1 MDIQTFK
8 HFIIP
13 VQSKLYRLAKT
24 MLNDPEEAEDAVQ
37 EVLLKLWTR
46 RGMLDNYRSIEALAM
61 IITKNLCLDKLKS
74 NYHQKTM
81 GMDGKEVHADTGTPY
96 HTTELSDSVNMIHRL
111 LGQLPEQ
118 QRLVMHLRDIEEY
131 SYEEIEKITGMCVNN
146 IRVTLS
152 RARKSVREN
161 FKKLN
166 NYEAG

>member
-1 MDIQTFK
+1 
-8 HFIIP
+8 
-13 VQSKLYRLAKT
+13 

-46 RGMLDNYRSIEALAM
+46 RNVLENYRSIEALAM

-74 NYHQKTM
+74 HHHQKTM
-81 GMDGKEVHADTGTPY
+81 GMDGKEAITDVGTPY
-96 HTTELSDSVNMIHRL
+96 HKTELSDSINMIHRL
-111 LGQLPEQ
+111 LRQLPEQ

-166 NYEAG
+166 NYEAR

>member
-1 MDIQTFK
+1 
-8 HFIIP
+8 
-13 VQSKLYRLAKT
+13 
-24 MLNDPEEAEDAVQ
+24 
-37 EVLLKLWTR
+37 
-46 RGMLDNYRSIEALAM
+46 
-61 IITKNLCLDKLKS
+61 
-74 NYHQKTM
+74 
-81 GMDGKEVHADTGTPY
+81 
-96 HTTELSDSVNMIHRL
+96 MIHRL

-118 QRLVMHLRDIEEY
+118 QRLIMHLRDIEEY